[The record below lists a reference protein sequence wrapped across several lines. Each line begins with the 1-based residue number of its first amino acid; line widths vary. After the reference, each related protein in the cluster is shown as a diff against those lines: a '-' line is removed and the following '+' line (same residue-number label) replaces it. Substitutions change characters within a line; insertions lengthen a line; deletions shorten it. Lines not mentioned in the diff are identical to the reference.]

1 MIILL
6 EKRNRETMTEQ
17 QLTEALRH
25 YPHRPLRRDADARA
39 AVLCPLFFRDMQ
51 PYMLFI
57 RRSLKLSRHPGEVS
71 FPGGMQEDGDTSLE
85 HTCLR
90 ETREE
95 IGLPEHLVRIVCP
108 LDEVSTTTGF
118 HVSPFLGIIP
128 PVYPFR
134 PDGHEVEE
142 LLEIPLHAFLD
153 QSRRYDFYYFNGRE
167 VSSVLAYRVAEQ
179 TIWGGTAR
187 IMDRLISLL
196 QQFEL
201 LPGIRP
207 IGPTTTA
214 THAAGRPLS

>member
-1 MIILL
+1 
-6 EKRNRETMTEQ
+6 
-17 QLTEALRH
+17 
-25 YPHRPLRRDADARA
+25 
-39 AVLCPLFFRDMQ
+39 MQ

-71 FPGGMQEDGDTSLE
+71 FPGGMHEAGDTSLE

-128 PVYPFR
+128 PAYPFR
-134 PDGHEVEE
+134 PDGHEVDE

-153 QSRRYDFYYFNGRE
+153 QSRRYDFYYFNGRQM
-167 VSSVLAYRVAEQ
+167 SSVHAYRVADQ
-179 TIWGGTAR
+179 VIWGATAR
-187 IMDRLISLL
+187 IMGQLISLL
-196 QQFEL
+196 RQFDL
-201 LPGIRP
+201 LPGTRP
-207 IGPTTTA
+207 TGPTNTSTR
-214 THAAGRPLS
+214 AAGRLLS